1 MEQINIVKR
10 PASPPPAPL
19 RPSKMARRVVL
30 TIEDDDLDMVV
41 PYGGMRPLC
50 CAIRI
55 CKKHAK
61 QLKRD
66 KDTSSTEDK
75 EVDAEVASITP

>member
-19 RPSKMARRVVL
+19 RSSKMARRVVL
-30 TIEDDDLDMVV
+30 TLDDDDLDREVTF
-41 PYGGMRPLC
+41 GGVRPLC

-55 CKKHAK
+55 CKKHTN

-66 KDTSSTEDK
+66 KDTSSEDK